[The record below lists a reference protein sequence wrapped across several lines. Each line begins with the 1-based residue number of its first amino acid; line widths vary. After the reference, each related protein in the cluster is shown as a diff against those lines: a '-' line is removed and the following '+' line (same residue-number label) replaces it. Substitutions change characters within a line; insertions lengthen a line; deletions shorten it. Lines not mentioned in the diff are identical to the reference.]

1 MTDSYRIRTALQSDA
16 TQMTGLSLELGYP
29 VSVTELGQRLQALLA
44 STRDVALVAEGP
56 ALQLLGWIAAGERLV
71 LESASRT
78 EITGLVVGAAA
89 RRSGVGRAL
98 VAAVE
103 AWAVQQGSPLITV
116 RSNILRAESH
126 PFYRSLGFRL
136 KKTQHYYEKSLRG
149 ASGA

>member
-103 AWAVQQGSPLITV
+103 AWAVQQGSPL
-116 RSNILRAESH
+116 
-126 PFYRSLGFRL
+126 
-136 KKTQHYYEKSLRG
+136 
-149 ASGA
+149 